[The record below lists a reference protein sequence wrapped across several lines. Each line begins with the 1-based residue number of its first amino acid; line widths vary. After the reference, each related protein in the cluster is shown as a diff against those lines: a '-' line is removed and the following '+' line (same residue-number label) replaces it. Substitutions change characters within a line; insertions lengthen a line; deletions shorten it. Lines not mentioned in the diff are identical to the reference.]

1 MRIIAGSAKGRTIV
15 GPKGSATRP
24 MTDRAREALFS
35 SLGPAVFDARVLDL
49 YAGSGSL
56 GLESLSRGARSVVF
70 VEQGHDALAAL
81 RRNVTSVGLGGEVR
95 RGDVGRFLDRCA
107 LSFDLV
113 FVDPPYALS
122 LASVEEVLSKLKPL
136 LDPDATVVVHRRV
149 GEDPPVGPDGL
160 GPPGGR
166 THGDSRLWTYKKEE
180 S

>member
-35 SLGPAVFDARVLDL
+35 SLGRAVLDARVLDL

-56 GLESLSRGARSVVF
+56 GLESLSRGARSAMF
-70 VEQGHDALAAL
+70 VEQDHDALTAL

-95 RGDVGRFLDRCA
+95 KSDVGRFLDRCTS
-107 LSFDLV
+107 SFDLV

-136 LDPDATVVVHRRV
+136 LDPGATVVVHRRV
-149 GEDPPVGPDGL
+149 GEDPPVGPDGF

-166 THGDSRLWTYKKEE
+166 TYGDSRLWTYTKEE